1 MLSPPPEHFEIM
13 WRQVEWMTAGD
24 DLILTVLGT
33 PFDALNRTL
42 KLSPGCIAVNIDYN
56 NDYVGT
62 RCRKLV
68 QSGLLEKDGQYYSIT
83 DKGKRYLAGELDPD
97 DLED

>member
-1 MLSPPPEHFEIM
+1 MLSPAPSDYEVM
-13 WRQVEWMTAGD
+13 WRQVDWMTAGD

-33 PFDALNRTL
+33 PFDPLNRTL
-42 KLSPGCIAVNIDYN
+42 KLSPGCIAINIDYN

-68 QSGLLEKDGQYYSIT
+68 KAELLEKDGQYYTIT
-83 DKGKRYLAGELDPD
+83 EKGERYLAGELGRD

>member
-1 MLSPPPEHFEIM
+1 
-13 WRQVEWMTAGD
+13 MTAGD

-33 PFDALNRTL
+33 EYTPLNRML
-42 KLSPGCIAVNIDYN
+42 KLSPGCIAENIDYN

-68 QSGLLEKDGQYYSIT
+68 NAGLLEKDGQYYSISE
-83 DKGKRYLAGELDPD
+83 KGLAYLAGELDVD
-97 DLED
+97 DLEE

>member
-1 MLSPPPEHFEIM
+1 M
-13 WRQVEWMTAGD
+13 WRQIDWMTAGD

-33 PFDALNRTL
+33 PFDPL
-42 KLSPGCIAVNIDYN
+42 KKELQLSPGCIAVNIDYN

-68 QSGLLEKDGQYYSIT
+68 NAGLLEKEGQYYAIT
-83 DKGKRYLAGELDPD
+83 DKGRAYLAGDLDVSELE
-97 DLED
+97 EDNA